1 MSEDGASEIARG
13 RFKFLTYFAREEFGD
28 SAPYMHQSTL
38 LALDALREYW
48 GAPVIVSPVK
58 GGLARWLG
66 PESMSGHNVD
76 RWGACMAADI
86 FPRGLDTTDSML
98 RAITCAVSAGATGI
112 GLYTDT
118 RPGFMLHL
126 DTRPDRTPAHPRL
139 WSRVDGEYGPISKVL

>member
-1 MSEDGASEIARG
+1 MSTPLAFHLLKH
-13 RFKFLTYFAREEFGD
+13 FKPSEFGD
-28 SAPYMHQSTL
+28 SVPYMHESTL
-38 LALDALREYW
+38 LTLDAFREYW
-48 GAPVIVSPVK
+48 GARVDVSPAK

-66 PESMSGHNVD
+66 PDAMSGHNVD
-76 RWGACMAADI
+76 RWTACRAADL
-86 FPRGLDTTDSML
+86 FPIGMVTAEDMV
-98 RAITCAVSAGATGI
+98 RAVACAVSAGATGI